1 MNKIIK
7 IVAAVILI
15 GGLLFVG
22 YMLLFQTE
30 KKEEAEIIKAE
41 ENNTTDKKVKKEA
54 PLPVKVIEV
63 KKGALPLRLR
73 VSATADVW
81 EKSTI
86 KSEVQGKITSIHCL
100 IGDWV
105 QRGKLL
111 VKVDDSEK
119 KLEVE
124 SKMAL
129 KLQTLSKFL
138 VKESMES
145 YINPE
150 LTDKQKEELEKKKS
164 TYTKALKDFENGK
177 ISETQFDKI
186 KDEYEKATV
195 SYGVKRDEVLRANEN
210 LTDAIVALKKA
221 ELDLRRTSIRS
232 PFPGFIAD
240 LKVSKG
246 EIISIGQEIL
256 KIINLKSLYLKGFA
270 LESELR
276 NLKKGIKARIKF
288 DSFPDRYFYGEIQS
302 ISPEVDTDKK
312 TITIYVK
319 MDNEENLI
327 FPGMNAEMDIEY
339 RTHENVIKVPR
350 KAVIVRQDRPLVF
363 AIINISGTRGVADW
377 RYVELGAHNDEEVE
391 IKSGIQVGDKV
402 VIEGQLTL
410 AHQSKVKIVK

>member
-15 GGLLFVG
+15 AGLLFVG
-22 YMLLFQTE
+22 YKLFFQSE
-30 KKEEAEIIKAE
+30 KKEEAEIIKAK
-41 ENNTTDKKVKKEA
+41 ENNETEKQVKKEA

-86 KSEVQGKITSIHCL
+86 KSEVQGKVTGIHSS

-111 VKVDDSEK
+111 VKIDDSEK

-124 SKMAL
+124 SKKAL

-138 VKESMES
+138 VKESMED
-145 YINPE
+145 YFNPE
-150 LTDKQKEELEKKKS
+150 LTDKQKEELKRKKS
-164 TYTKALKDFENGK
+164 NYTKALKDFDNGK
-177 ISETQFDKI
+177 ISEIQFDKI
-186 KDEYEKATV
+186 KDEYENATV
-195 SYGVKRDEVLRANEN
+195 SYGIKRDEVLRANEN
-210 LTDAIVALKKA
+210 LTDAIVSVKKA

-232 PFPGFIAD
+232 PFPGFISD

-270 LESELR
+270 LESEIR
-276 NLKKGIKARIKF
+276 NLKKGIRARVKF

-312 TITIYVK
+312 TITIYIK
-319 MDNEENLI
+319 MENEENLI

-339 RTHENVIKVPR
+339 KIHENVIKVPR

-363 AIINISGTRGVADW
+363 AIINMSGTSGVADW

-410 AHQSKVKIVK
+410 AHQSKVKIIE